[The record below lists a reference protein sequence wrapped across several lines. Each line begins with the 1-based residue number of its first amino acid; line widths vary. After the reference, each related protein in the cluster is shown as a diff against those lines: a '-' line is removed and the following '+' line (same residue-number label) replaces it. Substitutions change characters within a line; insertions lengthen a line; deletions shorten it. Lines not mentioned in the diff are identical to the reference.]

1 MEQKRPYFRRTPAA
15 EEEEKVWVSFYRN
28 ASDPHL
34 AAELIAHMDRD
45 ADSRM
50 QYPGLYLRCKQSV
63 RRNREREAR
72 AKRIASALRMVL
84 RLIVLAPSSGVVT
97 ILRKMRA
104 VVRFSGNVVLNVCDG
119 GAPAARPLGTPVAKQ
134 ASMASTSSAATS
146 PFADD
151 MQSTTAAADIAKS
164 A

>member
-15 EEEEKVWVSFYRN
+15 EEEEKIWVSFYRN
-28 ASDPHL
+28 AGDPHL
-34 AAELIAHMDRD
+34 AAELIAYMDKD

-72 AKRIASALRMVL
+72 AKRIANALRVVL
-84 RLIVLAPSSGVVT
+84 RLIVLAPSSAVVT

-119 GAPAARPLGTPVAKQ
+119 GTPSARPLGTPVAKQ
-134 ASMASTSSAATS
+134 AAMASTSSATSS
-146 PFADD
+146 PFPADL
-151 MQSTTAAADIAKS
+151 QPAAAAADIAKS